1 LKIAY
6 ICTNF
11 NNASYTHEAVSSL
24 LKNTGHDV
32 TVVVVDNCS
41 TLTDQ
46 EELRRHFAGVN
57 QVHLVFSKV
66 NLGYFPGLNEGLAVV
81 RQSYPE
87 IVWMIVGN
95 NDLIFPADILDK
107 IEAAKDFLKSH
118 AVVSP
123 DIVTVEG
130 EHQNPHVISGIS
142 WAREFVYDI
151 YFSNYFIGCI
161 VKWLAKKL
169 RSIADRPDEK
179 QWEFARSI
187 YQGHGACYL
196 LTPRFFEQFEKLWAP
211 TFLMCE
217 EYFLSKQLSDLGQ
230 SVFYEPAIQVVHH
243 WHGSLDKLPSKQRWR
258 MAKDA
263 HREYRKYVKVFK

>member
-1 LKIAY
+1 MNIAY
-6 ICTNF
+6 VCTNF

-24 LKNTGHDV
+24 LENAGHDV
-32 TVVVVDNCS
+32 FVVVVDNCS
-41 TLTDQ
+41 TQRDQ
-46 EELRRHFAGVN
+46 GELRRRLSEVD
-57 QVHLVFSKV
+57 QVRLVFSKV
-66 NLGYFPGLNEGLAVV
+66 NLGYFSGLNEGLAVV
-81 RQSYPE
+81 RRCRPE
-87 IVWMIVGN
+87 INWMIVGN

-107 IEAAKDFLKSH
+107 IEAAKDSLKSH

-142 WAREFVYDI
+142 WAREFVYDV
-151 YFSNYFIGCI
+151 YYSNYSLGCL

-169 RSIADRPDEK
+169 GSIADRPDEK
-179 QWEFARSI
+179 HWEFARSI

-211 TFLMCE
+211 TFLMYE
-217 EYFLSKQLSDLGQ
+217 EYFLSKQLSDRGQ

-243 WHGSLDKLPSKQRWR
+243 WHGSLDKLPSKQRWL
-258 MAKDA
+258 MARAA
-263 HREYRKYVKVFK
+263 HKEYRKYVKVFK